1 MIVGIAVETT
11 VDSNDASAV
20 TSTRATTTARRRRGS
35 KRGVDRVVVERG
47 GVDMEAESIECPH
60 ARPRRDE
67 RIQLQ
72 GVEGQL
78 LSGGPSRR
86 RDALVLRG
94 PASRRRD
101 QQHVLSDAEA
111 GPARGLGGG

>member
-35 KRGVDRVVVERG
+35 KRGVDRVVESRAVA
-47 GVDMEAESIECPH
+47 MEAESIECSH

-72 GVEGQL
+72 GMEGKL
-78 LSGGPSRR
+78 LSGGPSRVR
-86 RDALVLRG
+86 HARLLRG
-94 PASRRRD
+94 AAPRRRD
-101 QQHVLSDAEA
+101 QQHLLPDAEA
-111 GPARGLGGG
+111 SAPR